1 MQAISISRLTYWSRL
16 AAIYASIVCVSMAIG
31 ITFPLLSLELENR
44 GYSNTVIGFFSAVAS
59 LAILI
64 FGSRVPRV
72 AEKFGFL
79 RTILVGI
86 VIGVV
91 CFLTLPFIDSLA
103 LWFVLRFIMGMGW
116 VAHWLLTEVW
126 MNSLA
131 TDKNRS
137 HVLAL
142 YSTFFAAGLS
152 FGPFLLTIIG
162 VDGLLPYKIV
172 SALVLMGG
180 AFLIFVRKHTPP
192 AEDHHED
199 AHGMFTL
206 FRLTPI
212 IFVLAVCTGMFE
224 STILSLM
231 PLYGI
236 NAGLSEATSVMMLS
250 LFVLGNVILQ
260 LPIAWIAT
268 KIGLQRAVIYT
279 VIIGIS
285 GAIALP
291 FLLHQ
296 PFLLK
301 ILLVIWGGILFGNYV
316 LGLTMLGHSY
326 KGRSLGVANAGFIV
340 CVEFGS
346 VVGPVTSGAAMDL
359 WKPHGFILTILLFAV
374 ALLICALL
382 KPYQEPKSEA
392 EQIADI

>member
-1 MQAISISRLTYWSRL
+1 
-16 AAIYASIVCVSMAIG
+16 MAI
-31 ITFPLLSLELENR
+31 LL
-44 GYSNTVIGFFSAVAS
+44 
-59 LAILI
+59 
-64 FGSRVPRV
+64 FGARVPRL
-72 AEKFGFL
+72 AEQFGFL

-86 VIGVV
+86 IIGVV
-91 CFLTLPFIDSLA
+91 CFFILPFTDSLI
-103 LWFVLRFIMGMGW
+103 LWFILRFIIGMGW

-131 TDKNRS
+131 TNKNRS

-152 FGPFLLTIIG
+152 FGPFLLTLVG

-180 AFLIFVRKHTPP
+180 AFLIFVRHHTPP
-192 AEDHHED
+192 IEEHKEKPKSI
-199 AHGMFTL
+199 FTL

-224 STILSLM
+224 STLLSLL
-231 PLYGI
+231 PVYGL
-236 NAGLSEATSVMMLS
+236 NAGLPKTTAVMMLS
-250 LFVLGNVILQ
+250 LFVLGNVLLQ
-260 LPIAWIAT
+260 LPIAWVAT

-279 VIIGIS
+279 VLIGIS

-296 PFLLK
+296 PIILK
-301 ILLVIWGGILFGNYV
+301 ILLVIWGGILFGTYV

-346 VVGPVTSGAAMDL
+346 VVGPLTSGAAMDI
-359 WKPHGFILTILLFAV
+359 WKPHGFILMIVLFAV
-374 ALLICALL
+374 TLLICALL
-382 KPYQEPKSEA
+382 KPYQEPSSEIDSIQ
-392 EQIADI
+392 EI